1 MLRGLLA
8 QILDQDDTLREY
20 VYQKCA
26 QLNKPDIHRELF
38 LQELAEEC
46 LSGQRRIWII
56 LDGLDDCEG
65 VSEVDRTESRRV
77 LEWFQSK
84 ILSRNTNQNGTVRL
98 LISGQRDGHI
108 DQMLFQHP
116 GINLDATEPH
126 IKDIEAFTRSKA
138 ALIRTRFSL
147 DPSVESQIVE
157 KVTATSKGIF
167 KPAEINL
174 HTHHVSY

>member
-20 VYQKCA
+20 IYQKCA
-26 QLNKPDIHRELF
+26 QLNKPDIHREFF

-46 LSGQRRIWII
+46 LLGQQRVWII

-84 ILSRNTNQNGTVRL
+84 ILSRNTAQNGSVRL

-108 DQMLFQHP
+108 DQVLLQHP
-116 GINLDATEPH
+116 GINLDAIEPH
-126 IKDIEAFTRSKA
+126 IKDIETFTRSKA

-147 DPSVESQIVE
+147 DSSTESEIVE

-167 KPAEINL
+167 RPAEISL
-174 HTHHVSY
+174 LTCHVSY